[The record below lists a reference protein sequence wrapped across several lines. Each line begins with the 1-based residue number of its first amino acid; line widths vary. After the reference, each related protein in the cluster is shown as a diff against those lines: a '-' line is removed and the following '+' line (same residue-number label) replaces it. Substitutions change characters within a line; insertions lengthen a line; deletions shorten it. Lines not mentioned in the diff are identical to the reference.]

1 MDFSK
6 KKNTHTHT
14 QMDPTFQAASAKKRK
29 PNLLDSP
36 IEGLYLVSRLDN
48 LFLKANQLKKLC
60 LDI

>member
-1 MDFSK
+1 
-6 KKNTHTHT
+6 
-14 QMDPTFQAASAKKRK
+14 MDPTFQAASAKKRK